1 MSEIKFTL
9 NTHNKVWSVEK
20 QDLMGKQT
28 EVSFAFTS
36 LDKITQFNSP
46 LLMGYQ
52 LTQGDTL
59 LQNFSHPP
67 IGQKISQVTRA
78 PVVTTVI
85 DVKSDKTYSF
95 KVWAEVNSER
105 IEETIEVRIPREA
118 SPFPS
123 WNWDPE
129 EDTWSAPIEMPTGP
143 LVCYAWNEENQNW
156 EAGPEQ

>member
-1 MSEIKFTL
+1 MIDTIKEKSSPDKKWVSEKSIF
-9 NTHNKVWSVEK
+9 
-20 QDLMGKQT
+20 
-28 EVSFAFTS
+28 
-36 LDKITQFNSP
+36 
-46 LLMGYQ
+46 LL
-52 LTQGDTL
+52 
-59 LQNFSHPP
+59 
-67 IGQKISQVTRA
+67 R
-78 PVVTTVI
+78 
-85 DVKSDKTYSF
+85 
-95 KVWAEVNSER
+95 NSER